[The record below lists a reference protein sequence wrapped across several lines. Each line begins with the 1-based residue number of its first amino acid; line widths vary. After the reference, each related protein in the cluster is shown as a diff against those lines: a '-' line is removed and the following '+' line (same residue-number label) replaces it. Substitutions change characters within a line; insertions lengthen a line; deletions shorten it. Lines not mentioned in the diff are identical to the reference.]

1 MVQTKPTKMSS
12 QNISTIRWQFEVLSY
27 CLIPFLGSRDLASLS
42 RVSKGMKECVCIG
55 LEPILLKKKKHVT
68 DYFNYINHHFQTN
81 VLKNAMLDK
90 YQIMLKKGL
99 RSQQQ
104 RSMCSEN
111 SFFATDDASMTLLIF
126 YLRSKAPHIL
136 KHMLHCVVNK
146 WCAYNRRIFRRTHLR
161 VEMYFLSKKKGV
173 LHKKGI
179 NKPPVSKKA
188 MSKSLKSASTNST
201 NSMSLPNLPLTEEN
215 LHTHTVETNKRTRQ
229 RDFPKR
235 VSKKAKLYQDEY
247 QKDVQISDDFKEEEV
262 LLDDRSDCSSGIEKR
277 SEDSQSEGSLKDFI
291 VNDDDEDDEAI
302 ISTEEDECSI
312 HETTDEEESVHTSD
326 LSDVF
331 SDDE

>member
-1 MVQTKPTKMSS
+1 MV
-12 QNISTIRWQFEVLSY
+12 
-27 CLIPFLGSRDLASLS
+27 CFLQS
-42 RVSKGMKECVCIG
+42 
-55 LEPILLKKKKHVT
+55 
-68 DYFNYINHHFQTN
+68 
-81 VLKNAMLDK
+81 
-90 YQIMLKKGL
+90 
-99 RSQQQ
+99 
-104 RSMCSEN
+104 
-111 SFFATDDASMTLLIF
+111 
-126 YLRSKAPHIL
+126 
-136 KHMLHCVVNK
+136 
-146 WCAYNRRIFRRTHLR
+146 RIFRRTHLR

-247 QKDVQISDDFKEEEV
+247 QKDADIRRLQRGGGTF
-262 LLDDRSDCSSGIEKR
+262 RRPDCSSGIEKR

-291 VNDDDEDDEAI
+291 VNDDDEDDEALV
-302 ISTEEDECSI
+302 STEEDECLI
-312 HETTDEEESVHTSD
+312 HGTTDEEASVHTSD

>member
-1 MVQTKPTKMSS
+1 
-12 QNISTIRWQFEVLSY
+12 
-27 CLIPFLGSRDLASLS
+27 
-42 RVSKGMKECVCIG
+42 MKECVCIG
-55 LEPILLKKKKHVT
+55 LEPVLLKKKKDVT
-68 DYFNYINHHFQTN
+68 DYYNYINHHFQTN

-104 RSMCSEN
+104 NMCSEN

-126 YLRSKAPHIL
+126 YLRLKAPHIL

-161 VEMYFLSKKKGV
+161 VEMYFLSKKKRVIQKKPINYRSKGNDKPSV
-173 LHKKGI
+173 LKK
-179 NKPPVSKKA
+179 S
-188 MSKSLKSASTNST
+188 MSKSLKSASTT
-201 NSMSLPNLPLTEEN
+201 SMSLPNLPLTEEN
-215 LHTHTVETNKRTRQ
+215 LHTHTVETNKRNRQ

-235 VSKKAKLYQDEY
+235 VSKKAKLYQDEF
-247 QKDVQISDDFKEEEV
+247 QKDVQISDDFKDEEV
-262 LLDDRSDCSSGIEKR
+262 VLDDRSDCSSGIEKR

-291 VNDDDEDDEAI
+291 VKDEDETEDEETL
-302 ISTEEDECSI
+302 ISTEEDECSV
-312 HETTDEEESVHTSD
+312 HETTDDEASVHTSD